1 MMEFNLML
9 ENRYDKFL
17 ATVKEQN
24 AGKDWYD
31 IRKKMSAVPALKKAI
46 LTFMAEDEYEETLKT
61 TGNDS

>member
-1 MMEFNLML
+1 ML
-9 ENRYDKFL
+9 ENKYDKFL

-46 LTFMAEDEYEETLKT
+46 ITFKIGRASCRERV
-61 TGNDS
+61 